1 MDKDRLVSTLLD
13 HKFIT
18 YDSKKDMA
26 NELGVPINDII
37 GFELV
42 SDDLGVND
50 TLLVYVSNQA
60 HIKKKYLDKL
70 NYKELYF
77 DECIVLVV

>member
-1 MDKDRLVSTLLD
+1 MDKGRLISTLLD

-26 NELGVPINDII
+26 EELGIQINDII

-42 SDDLGVND
+42 SEECGVSE
-50 TLLVYVSNQA
+50 TLLVYISNQT
-60 HIKKKYLDKL
+60 HIKKKFLDGFD
-70 NYKELYF
+70 YKELYF
-77 DECIVLVV
+77 DECIVLVI